1 MRRLSGLIYFDE
13 YQEIENDAFKAFLFF
28 AGTSMALGGIFV
40 LTVRPLHLSRLPSPH
55 KPLRCAD
62 QVFMRDL
69 VTA

>member
-40 LTVRPLHLSRLPSPH
+40 LTVRPLHPCVPNTRS
-55 KPLRCAD
+55 
-62 QVFMRDL
+62 
-69 VTA
+69 

>member
-13 YQEIENDAFKAFLFF
+13 YQEIENDGFKAFLFF

-40 LTVRPLHLSRLPSPH
+40 LTVRLHLSRLPSPTSH
-55 KPLRCAD
+55 CDALTKFLCAI
-62 QVFMRDL
+62 

>member
-40 LTVRPLHLSRLPSPH
+40 LTVRLRLSLALPPTSH
-55 KPLRCAD
+55 CDALTKFVCAIS
-62 QVFMRDL
+62 
-69 VTA
+69 